1 MHRDT
6 QEKESKTKGYCSICE
21 KHTEN
26 GYCYIHPFGHREYLI
41 GHREYLI
48 CPNCLMYSTDPLVK
62 EARIGLRSGGRKR

>member
-26 GYCYIHPFGHREYLI
+26 GYYCYIHPF